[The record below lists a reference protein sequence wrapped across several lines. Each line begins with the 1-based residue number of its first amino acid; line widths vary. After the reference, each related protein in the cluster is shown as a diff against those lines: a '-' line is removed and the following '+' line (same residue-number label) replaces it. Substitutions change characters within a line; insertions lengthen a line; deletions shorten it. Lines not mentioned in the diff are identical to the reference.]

1 MCSREALSA
10 IAEKQ
15 QRQPAGSLISTQRP
29 IHNGAVTSDTNY
41 RTNDTSGCHPPVH
54 GMCRYAKRAFFL
66 IRCYECPLSEK
77 PRSVSHKPVIRCT
90 NAKGARK

>member
-1 MCSREALSA
+1 MCSREALSGNCRN
-10 IAEKQ
+10 Q
-15 QRQPAGSLISTQRP
+15 QHQPTRPLISTQRR

-41 RTNDTSGCHPPVH
+41 RTNDTSGCHPSVH